1 MLADVLS
8 VSPLSEQ
15 RDKRQ
20 DRQPSLRT
28 LLAFFINNL
37 YPSVY
42 EMTDRQ
48 TELEED
54 RQKQT
59 DRRRKTGSKTNRQD
73 RQPSLILFIP
83 RGT

>member
-48 TELEED
+48 
-54 RQKQT
+54 KQT
-59 DRRRKTGSKTNRQD
+59 DREKD
-73 RQPSLILFIP
+73 RE
-83 RGT
+83 